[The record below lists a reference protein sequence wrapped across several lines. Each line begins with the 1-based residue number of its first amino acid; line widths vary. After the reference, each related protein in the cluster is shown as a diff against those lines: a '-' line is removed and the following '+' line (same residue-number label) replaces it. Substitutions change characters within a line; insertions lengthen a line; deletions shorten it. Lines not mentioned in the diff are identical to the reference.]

1 MGRKLASFHHLWYT
15 CDSFGPE
22 VDMARGLTSPEADNE
37 RKKDSMALTD
47 EEFRAWCQCNKIEP
61 ETITYMQRIRS
72 SEPERQVRGGASN
85 VSGRYPSQKMGFSI
99 QFESQH
105 VELWGCYTMERDNDV
120 LEMYDQPT
128 RIQLHYHA
136 RSGRKTSPW
145 HTPDFLV
152 VRRDGAGF
160 EEWKKASSLEKLVET
175 MPERY
180 QRQASGG
187 WRCPPG
193 EQAAQALGLSYRVRT
208 SAEYHPLYIEN
219 LKFLQDFW
227 THPFHLE
234 AEQEA
239 QVLQALSSYPGV
251 SVAQLVSAHSGLS
264 VDVVWALLTRT
275 VIFTD
280 LSTASLM
287 NWDQV
292 LLYRS
297 EAEVPQ
303 TLREAREVP
312 TSFAS
317 RLLFDGRLWEVN
329 IEATTVIL
337 QPEIGAEFRLP
348 SEHFQRLVASGE
360 IKEVTPATPSPLA
373 DSVREIVSHAGPKA
387 LEAANRRLH
396 EILAYRFGETIT
408 VTARSIQNWLAAF
421 RRAEAEHGCGY
432 FGLLDKVRERGNRK
446 ARVPDAS
453 RQLLSEYLTAHCPVP
468 QAKRAATVYRLYREE
483 CTRQGIPP
491 VGERTFYRE
500 RASFEDQEVITL
512 STWRR
517 GKRAA
522 YASQPFFYA
531 LDQTTPRHG
540 GRPFARAHLDH
551 TELDIVLVSSVTSK
565 PMARPWAT
573 FLTDAYSRR
582 MLACYVTYDP
592 PSYRSAMMA
601 FRLCVQRY
609 GRLPQE
615 LVVDRGPEFGS
626 VYFESLLARCFVTKV
641 ERPGQQPHFG
651 SVVERLFGTTTTEL
665 LNQLRGNTQ
674 ASKTPR
680 QMTREVESSKLAVW
694 TLERFASR
702 LSEYV
707 YEVYDQM
714 DHPAL
719 GQSPREAF
727 AQGMELAGPRAHR
740 LIAYSEDFLMLTRP
754 TTRVGTVKI
763 HPSRGITVNGLHYWH
778 DSMRSTH
785 VAGQT
790 VAVRFEPYDMGV
802 VYAYIGGQWLECI
815 ADAYGQVHGR
825 SEREW
830 NLILDEW
837 REQQRQHARKRI
849 SINGPLL
856 AQFLQ
861 KLENDE
867 SLLLQQQ
874 HDFEERL
881 VRSSILLRSSL
892 HRNRQEPL
900 PLVELDLT
908 TIRRYEEYR

>member
-1 MGRKLASFHHLWYT
+1 MK
-15 CDSFGPE
+15 
-22 VDMARGLTSPEADNE
+22 
-37 RKKDSMALTD
+37 LTD
-47 EEFRAWCQCNKIEP
+47 EEFRAWCQRNKIEP
-61 ETITYMQRIRS
+61 ETAAYIQRIRS
-72 SEPERQVRGGASN
+72 SDPERKVRGRASN

-105 VELWGCYTMERDNDV
+105 VELWGCYTMERDEDV
-120 LEMYDQPT
+120 LEFYDQPT
-128 RIQLHYHA
+128 RIELHYHS

-152 VRRDGAGF
+152 LRQDGAVF
-160 EEWKKASSLEKLVET
+160 EEWKHASSLEKLAVT
-175 MPERY
+175 MPGRY
-180 QRQASGG
+180 QRQAKGG
-187 WRCPPG
+187 WQCPPG
-193 EQAAQALGLSYRVRT
+193 EQAARALGLSYRVRT
-208 SAEYHPLYIEN
+208 SDECHPLYIEN

-234 AEQEA
+234 TEQET
-239 QVLQALSSYPGV
+239 QVLTAISVYPGV
-251 SVAQLVSAHSGLS
+251 SVAQLVDAHPGLS
-264 VDVVWALLTRT
+264 VDVVWALLTRS

-280 LSTASLM
+280 LSAASLM
-287 NWDQV
+287 HWDQV

-297 EAEVPQ
+297 EAEVPKA
-303 TLREAREVP
+303 LRFAQDAP
-312 TSFAS
+312 PPLTSRF
-317 RLLFDGRLWEVN
+317 LWDGRLWEASV
-329 IEATTVIL
+329 ETATVIL
-337 QPEIGAEFRLP
+337 RPEIGAVFNLP
-348 SEHFQRLVASGE
+348 SEHFQRLIASGE
-360 IKEVTPATPSPLA
+360 MKEVPPATPSPLQET
-373 DSVREIVSHAGPKA
+373 VREIVSHAGPKA
-387 LEAANRRLH
+387 LEAANRRLK
-396 EILAYRFGETIT
+396 EILAWKSGEAIT
-408 VTARSIQNWLAAF
+408 VTVRSIQNWTAAF
-421 RRAEAEHGCGY
+421 RRAEAEYGCGY
-432 FGLLDKVRERGNRK
+432 FGLLDKVRERGNRN
-446 ARVPDAS
+446 ARVPEAS
-453 RQLLSEYLTAHCPVP
+453 KQMLLEYFTAHYAVP
-468 QAKRAATVYRLYREE
+468 HRPRAAAVYRLYREE
-483 CTRQGIPP
+483 SLKQGIPP

-500 RASFEDQEVITL
+500 RARFEDQEATTL
-512 STWRR
+512 RR

-522 YASQPFFYA
+522 YASHPFFWY

-540 GRPFARAHLDH
+540 GRPFARAHMDH
-551 TELDIVLVSSVTSK
+551 TELDIVLVSSVTGK
-565 PMARPWAT
+565 PLAKPWAT

-582 MLACYVTYDP
+582 MLACYVTFDP

-626 VYFESLLARCFVTKV
+626 VYFESLLSRCFVTKL

-680 QMTREVESSKLAVW
+680 QMTREVDPKRLAVW
-694 TLERFASR
+694 TLERFANR

-707 YEVYDQM
+707 HEVYDQM

-727 AQGMELAGPRAHR
+727 EQGMLLAGTRSHR

-778 DSMRSTH
+778 ESMRSTQ

-790 VAVRFEPYDMGV
+790 VAVRYEPYDMGV

-837 REQQRQHARKRI
+837 REQQRQHAQKRI

-867 SLLLQQQ
+867 ALVLQQQ
-874 HDFEERL
+874 RDFEEHPLRT
-881 VRSSILLRSSL
+881 SILLRPQPA
-892 HRNRQEPL
+892 RPEPGPP
-900 PLVELDLT
+900 PLIELDLA
-908 TIRRYEEYR
+908 TIPRYEEYR